1 MNTIT
6 KLTIATALS
15 LGLFT
20 AQSCVQDDD
29 YSVPSLDCPQ
39 KKEANITIKD
49 LLDQVYKKTLKLDDK
64 GMVADDLIVEG
75 IVITSD
81 ESGNLANTI
90 SFQDKASGATAGIQ
104 IELAERPVYGFYP
117 IGSTVQVNLKG
128 LKVAEDRGTI
138 RIGTKIAGSTFD
150 LDRMPKE
157 LREKVFI
164 KTCDPIQAIAPKE
177 VNSLAE
183 ALRAE
188 NVNTLVKIKNVQFKS
203 PDTEKTYYPDG
214 STATADNVSLID
226 KSGTETDLRTSKY
239 ASFKDVE
246 LPTGSGEI
254 TVLVS
259 KYNSSYQV
267 YIRDTKDVNFDQPR
281 FDVGGGQNPGGG
293 NDTEAANLLFKGSD
307 FNVWAD
313 FMSSINAKFGLKDYA
328 TSAVGLGRDDSNAL
342 QIKGTP
348 AGNDYVFTA
357 KLTNEL
363 PTNPKKITFYVKG
376 KSGKSLSLNVNK
388 STTGFTPF
396 NVGELAN
403 QPVTVSGAENNQYN
417 GAIDTKGEWVLVT
430 LNIEGL
436 DIQKTVGNDLFSL
449 KVGKEFAYDLI
460 IDNIKID

>member
-81 ESGNLANTI
+81 ESENLANTI

-281 FDVGGGQNPGGG
+281 FTIVPEGVEEIKGSLEEFNTALKGGYAAGDLALPTGMWYISEGGVFDPAESSSAGDLKISGSSIRLRGKSASEGFAQTKFYVTGLKTLKLHFGGANFGEGADADNEIKLEVLISTDFGMTWKSVGEKTSERGKL
-293 NDTEAANLLFKGSD
+293 NLLEFP
-307 FNVWAD
+307 
-313 FMSSINAKFGLKDYA
+313 INATA
-328 TSAVGLGRDDSNAL
+328 TDKVS
-342 QIKGTP
+342 IK
-348 AGNDYVFTA
+348 
-357 KLTNEL
+357 L
-363 PTNPKKITFYVKG
+363 
-376 KSGKSLSLNVNK
+376 VNK
-388 STTGFTPF
+388 SFLRSTD
-396 NVGELAN
+396 NRLRVN
-403 QPVTVSGAENNQYN
+403 
-417 GAIDTKGEWVLVT
+417 
-430 LNIEGL
+430 
-436 DIQKTVGNDLFSL
+436 
-449 KVGKEFAYDLI
+449 
-460 IDNIKID
+460 IDNVEFIK

>member
-1 MNTIT
+1 MNTISKIT
-6 KLTIATALS
+6 LATALS

-29 YSVPSLDCPQ
+29 YSTPPIECNLPT
-39 KKEANITIKD
+39 ANITLPELMQKVNSNQLNVDENKAI
-49 LLDQVYKKTLKLDDK
+49 L
-64 GMVADDLIVEG
+64 DDLILEAY
-75 IVITSD
+75 VISSD
-81 ESGNLANTI
+81 ETGNIYKTISIQDDPVNPTVGTQIEINAGNLYTKYPLG
-90 SFQDKASGATAGIQ
+90 SKIQ
-104 IELAERPVYGFYP
+104 IR
-117 IGSTVQVNLKG
+117 LKG
-128 LKVAEDRGTI
+128 LRAQQDTRAGIVKIGSVDPSFDIG
-138 RIGTKIAGSTFD
+138 RIGLT
-150 LDRMPKE
+150 E
-157 LREKVFI
+157 YEKYVV
-164 KTCDPIQAIAPKE
+164 KTCEPIQAIQPKE
-177 VNSLAE
+177 FNSLAE
-183 ALRAE
+183 AMRNE
-188 NVNTLVKIKNVQFKS
+188 NVNTLVKINNVQFLQ
-203 PDTEKTYYPDG
+203 PDVDKTYGTASQIENRELVDKTG
-214 STATADNVSLID
+214 SRSGVVLRNSNFADW
-226 KSGTETDLRTSKY
+226 
-239 ASFKDVE
+239 KDE
-246 LPTGSGEI
+246 PLPTGSGSI
-254 TVLVS
+254 TVVVS
-259 KYNSSYQV
+259 KYGSTWQV

-357 KLTNEL
+357 MLTNVL

-449 KVGKEFAYDLI
+449 KVGKEVAYDLI

>member
-183 ALRAE
+183 ALRSE

-281 FDVGGGQNPGGG
+281 FDVGGGQNPDGG

-449 KVGKEFAYDLI
+449 KVGKEVAYDLI

>member
-1 MNTIT
+1 MNTISKIT
-6 KLTIATALS
+6 LATALS

-29 YSVPSLDCPQ
+29 YSTPPIECNLPT
-39 KKEANITIKD
+39 ANITLPELMQKVNSNQLNVDENKAI
-49 LLDQVYKKTLKLDDK
+49 LDY
-64 GMVADDLIVEG
+64 LILEAY
-75 IVITSD
+75 VISSD
-81 ESGNLANTI
+81 ETGNIYKTISIQDDPVNPTVGTQIEINAGNLYTKYPLG
-90 SFQDKASGATAGIQ
+90 SKIQ
-104 IELAERPVYGFYP
+104 IR
-117 IGSTVQVNLKG
+117 LKG
-128 LKVAEDRGTI
+128 LRAQQDTRAGIVKIGSVDPSFDIG
-138 RIGTKIAGSTFD
+138 RIGLT
-150 LDRMPKE
+150 E
-157 LREKVFI
+157 YEKYVV
-164 KTCDPIQAIAPKE
+164 KTCEPIQAIQPKE
-177 VNSLAE
+177 FNSLAE
-183 ALRAE
+183 AMRNE
-188 NVNTLVKIKNVQFKS
+188 NVNTLVKINNVQFLQ
-203 PDTEKTYYPDG
+203 PDVDKTYGTASQIENRELVDKTG
-214 STATADNVSLID
+214 SRSGVVLRNSNFADW
-226 KSGTETDLRTSKY
+226 
-239 ASFKDVE
+239 KDE
-246 LPTGSGEI
+246 PLPTGSGSI
-254 TVLVS
+254 TVVVS
-259 KYNSSYQV
+259 KYGSTWQV

-449 KVGKEFAYDLI
+449 KVGKEVAYDLI

>member
-1 MNTIT
+1 MNTISKIT
-6 KLTIATALS
+6 LATALS

-29 YSVPSLDCPQ
+29 YSTPPIECNLPT
-39 KKEANITIKD
+39 ANITLPELMQKVNSNQLNVDENKAI
-49 LLDQVYKKTLKLDDK
+49 L
-64 GMVADDLIVEG
+64 DDLILEAY
-75 IVITSD
+75 VISSD
-81 ESGNLANTI
+81 ETGNIYKTISIQDDPVNPTVGTQIEINAGNLYTKYPLG
-90 SFQDKASGATAGIQ
+90 SKIQ
-104 IELAERPVYGFYP
+104 IR
-117 IGSTVQVNLKG
+117 LKG
-128 LKVAEDRGTI
+128 LRAQQDTRAGIVKIGSVDPSFDIG
-138 RIGTKIAGSTFD
+138 RIGLT
-150 LDRMPKE
+150 E
-157 LREKVFI
+157 YEKYVV
-164 KTCDPIQAIAPKE
+164 KTCEPIQAIQPKE
-177 VNSLAE
+177 FNSLAE
-183 ALRAE
+183 AMRNE
-188 NVNTLVKIKNVQFKS
+188 NVNTLVKINNVQFLQ
-203 PDTEKTYYPDG
+203 PDVDKTYGTASQIENRELVDKTG
-214 STATADNVSLID
+214 SRSGVVLRNSNFADW
-226 KSGTETDLRTSKY
+226 
-239 ASFKDVE
+239 KDE
-246 LPTGSGEI
+246 PLPTGSGSI
-254 TVLVS
+254 TVVVS
-259 KYNSSYQV
+259 KYGSTWQV

-436 DIQKTVGNDLFSL
+436 DIQKTIGNDLFSL
-449 KVGKEFAYDLI
+449 KVGKEVAYDLI

>member
-1 MNTIT
+1 MNTISKIT
-6 KLTIATALS
+6 LATALS

-29 YSVPSLDCPQ
+29 YSTPPIECNLPT
-39 KKEANITIKD
+39 ANITLPELMQKVNSNQLNVDENKAI
-49 LLDQVYKKTLKLDDK
+49 L
-64 GMVADDLIVEG
+64 DDLILEAY
-75 IVITSD
+75 VISSD
-81 ESGNLANTI
+81 ETGNIYKTISIQDDPVNPTVGTQIEINAGNLYTKYPLG
-90 SFQDKASGATAGIQ
+90 SKIQ
-104 IELAERPVYGFYP
+104 IR
-117 IGSTVQVNLKG
+117 LKG
-128 LKVAEDRGTI
+128 LRAQQDTRAGIVKIGSVDPSFDIG
-138 RIGTKIAGSTFD
+138 RIGLT
-150 LDRMPKE
+150 E
-157 LREKVFI
+157 YEKYVV
-164 KTCDPIQAIAPKE
+164 KTCEPIQAIQPKE
-177 VNSLAE
+177 FNSLAE
-183 ALRAE
+183 AMRNE
-188 NVNTLVKIKNVQFKS
+188 NVNTLVKINNVQFLQ
-203 PDTEKTYYPDG
+203 PDVDKTYGTASQIENRELVDKTG
-214 STATADNVSLID
+214 SRSGVVLRNSNFADW
-226 KSGTETDLRTSKY
+226 
-239 ASFKDVE
+239 KDE
-246 LPTGSGEI
+246 PLPTGSGSI
-254 TVLVS
+254 TVVVS
-259 KYNSSYQV
+259 KYGSTWQV

-403 QPVTVSGAENNQYN
+403 QPVTVSRAENNQYN

-449 KVGKEFAYDLI
+449 KVGKEVAYDLI

>member
-1 MNTIT
+1 MNTISKIT
-6 KLTIATALS
+6 LATALS

-29 YSVPSLDCPQ
+29 YSTPPIECNLPT
-39 KKEANITIKD
+39 ANITLPELMQKVNSNQLNVDENKAI
-49 LLDQVYKKTLKLDDK
+49 L
-64 GMVADDLIVEG
+64 DDLILEAY
-75 IVITSD
+75 VISSD
-81 ESGNLANTI
+81 ETGNIYKTISIQDDPVNPTVGTQIEINAGNLYTKYPLG
-90 SFQDKASGATAGIQ
+90 SKIQ
-104 IELAERPVYGFYP
+104 IR
-117 IGSTVQVNLKG
+117 LKG
-128 LKVAEDRGTI
+128 LRAQQDTRAGIVKIGSVDPSFDIG
-138 RIGTKIAGSTFD
+138 RIGLT
-150 LDRMPKE
+150 E
-157 LREKVFI
+157 YEKYVV
-164 KTCDPIQAIAPKE
+164 KTCEPIQAIQPKE
-177 VNSLAE
+177 FNSLAE
-183 ALRAE
+183 AMRNE
-188 NVNTLVKIKNVQFKS
+188 NVNTLVKINNVQFLQ
-203 PDTEKTYYPDG
+203 PDVDKTYGTASQIENRELVDKTG
-214 STATADNVSLID
+214 SRSGVVLRNSNFADW
-226 KSGTETDLRTSKY
+226 
-239 ASFKDVE
+239 KDE
-246 LPTGSGEI
+246 PLPTGSGSI
-254 TVLVS
+254 TVVVS
-259 KYNSSYQV
+259 KYGSTWQV

-449 KVGKEFAYDLI
+449 KVGKEVAYDLI

>member
-1 MNTIT
+1 MNTISKIT
-6 KLTIATALS
+6 LATALS

-29 YSVPSLDCPQ
+29 YSTPPIECNLPT
-39 KKEANITIKD
+39 ANITLPELMQKVNSNQLNVDENKAI
-49 LLDQVYKKTLKLDDK
+49 L
-64 GMVADDLIVEG
+64 DDLILEAY
-75 IVITSD
+75 VISSD
-81 ESGNLANTI
+81 ETGNIYKTISIQDDPVNPTVGTQIEINAGNLYTKYPLG
-90 SFQDKASGATAGIQ
+90 SKIQ
-104 IELAERPVYGFYP
+104 IR
-117 IGSTVQVNLKG
+117 LKG
-128 LKVAEDRGTI
+128 LRAQQDTRAGIVKIGSVDPSFDIG
-138 RIGTKIAGSTFD
+138 RIGLT
-150 LDRMPKE
+150 E
-157 LREKVFI
+157 YEKYVV
-164 KTCDPIQAIAPKE
+164 KTCEPIQAIQPKE
-177 VNSLAE
+177 FNSLAE
-183 ALRAE
+183 AMRNE
-188 NVNTLVKIKNVQFKS
+188 NVNTLVKINNVQFLQ
-203 PDTEKTYYPDG
+203 PDVDKTYGTASQIENRELVDKTG
-214 STATADNVSLID
+214 SRSGVVLRNSNFADW
-226 KSGTETDLRTSKY
+226 
-239 ASFKDVE
+239 KDE
-246 LPTGSGEI
+246 PLPTGSGSI
-254 TVLVS
+254 TVVVS
-259 KYNSSYQV
+259 KYGSTWQV

-357 KLTNEL
+357 MLTNEL

-449 KVGKEFAYDLI
+449 KVGKEVAYDLI

>member
-1 MNTIT
+1 MNTISKIT
-6 KLTIATALS
+6 LATALS

-29 YSVPSLDCPQ
+29 YSTPPIECNLPT
-39 KKEANITIKD
+39 ANITLPELMQKVNSNQLNVDENKAI
-49 LLDQVYKKTLKLDDK
+49 L
-64 GMVADDLIVEG
+64 DDLILEAY
-75 IVITSD
+75 VISSD
-81 ESGNLANTI
+81 ETGNIYKTISIQDDPVNPTVGTQIEINAGNLYTKYPLG
-90 SFQDKASGATAGIQ
+90 SKIQ
-104 IELAERPVYGFYP
+104 IR
-117 IGSTVQVNLKG
+117 LKG
-128 LKVAEDRGTI
+128 LRAQQDTRAGIVKIGSVDPSFDIG
-138 RIGTKIAGSTFD
+138 RIGLT
-150 LDRMPKE
+150 E
-157 LREKVFI
+157 YEKYVVN
-164 KTCDPIQAIAPKE
+164 TCEPIQAIQPKE
-177 VNSLAE
+177 FNSLAE
-183 ALRAE
+183 AMRNE
-188 NVNTLVKIKNVQFKS
+188 NVNTLVKINNVQFLQ
-203 PDTEKTYYPDG
+203 PDVDKTYGTASQIENRELVDKTG
-214 STATADNVSLID
+214 SRSGVVLRNSNFADW
-226 KSGTETDLRTSKY
+226 
-239 ASFKDVE
+239 KDE
-246 LPTGSGEI
+246 PLPTGSGSI
-254 TVLVS
+254 TVVVS
-259 KYNSSYQV
+259 KYGSTWQV

-357 KLTNEL
+357 MLTNEL

-449 KVGKEFAYDLI
+449 KVGKEVAYDLI

>member
-1 MNTIT
+1 MNTISKIT
-6 KLTIATALS
+6 LATALS

-20 AQSCVQDDD
+20 VQSCVQDDD
-29 YSVPSLDCPQ
+29 YSTPPIECNLPT
-39 KKEANITIKD
+39 ANITLPELMQKVNSNQLNVDENKAI
-49 LLDQVYKKTLKLDDK
+49 L
-64 GMVADDLIVEG
+64 DDLILEAY
-75 IVITSD
+75 VISSD
-81 ESGNLANTI
+81 ETGNIYKTISIQDDPVNPTVGTQIEINAGNLYTKYPLG
-90 SFQDKASGATAGIQ
+90 SKIQ
-104 IELAERPVYGFYP
+104 IR
-117 IGSTVQVNLKG
+117 LKG
-128 LKVAEDRGTI
+128 LRAQQDTRAGIVKIGSVDPSFDIG
-138 RIGTKIAGSTFD
+138 RIGLT
-150 LDRMPKE
+150 E
-157 LREKVFI
+157 YEKYVV
-164 KTCDPIQAIAPKE
+164 KTCEPIQAIQPKE
-177 VNSLAE
+177 FNSLAE
-183 ALRAE
+183 AMRNE
-188 NVNTLVKIKNVQFKS
+188 NVNTLVKINNVQFLQ
-203 PDTEKTYYPDG
+203 PDVDKTYGTASQIENRELVDKTG
-214 STATADNVSLID
+214 SRSGVVLRNSNFADW
-226 KSGTETDLRTSKY
+226 
-239 ASFKDVE
+239 KDE
-246 LPTGSGEI
+246 PLPTGSGSI
-254 TVLVS
+254 TVVVS
-259 KYNSSYQV
+259 KYGSTWQV

-357 KLTNEL
+357 MLTNEL

-449 KVGKEFAYDLI
+449 KVGKEVAYDLI